1 MGQDRTSTEAEGQRV
16 LPLGQAS
23 GGAQTPKRG
32 AMQSKSKIG
41 SHPSSDDDPLADL
54 LGDPIEPNPKPAN
67 GNLISETELADLL
80 GLTSSRIRTLTR
92 DGVLKRVAP
101 AVYDRREAVRAYSH
115 ALREA
120 LRKKGHASKGG
131 DALAAEKLRLATAQA
146 DKLERAN
153 AAARGELVAVS
164 EVAREWAGVLR
175 GVRAG
180 LLALPSRIGSRL
192 GHLTPHDL
200 SEIDLE
206 IRSTLNDL
214 SEAENGSY

>member
-1 MGQDRTSTEAEGQRV
+1 MKGIMEQDQSLNQRV
-16 LPLGQAS
+16 LPT
-23 GGAQTPKRG
+23 GAGLRGTQTPKDR
-32 AMQSKSKIG
+32 AMQTKLKIDSLPFG
-41 SHPSSDDDPLADL
+41 ASDPLADL
-54 LGDPIEPNPKPAN
+54 LGNLIEPSPKPST

-92 DGVLKRVAP
+92 DGVLKRTAP
-101 AVYDRREAVRAYSH
+101 ATYERREAVRSYAH

-120 LRKKGHASKGG
+120 LTKKGHASKGG

-153 AAARGELVAVS
+153 AADRGNLIPVS
-164 EVAREWAGVLR
+164 DVAREWAGVLR

-180 LLALPSRIGSRL
+180 LLALPSRVGSRL

-206 IRSTLNDL
+206 VRSTLNDL
-214 SEAENGSY
+214 SEAENGSD

>member
-1 MGQDRTSTEAEGQRV
+1 MGHDQSLNRRYLEKGC
-16 LPLGQAS
+16 LS
-23 GGAQTPKRG
+23 GGTRTPKES
-32 AMQSKSKIG
+32 AMQMKSKIDSPLLG
-41 SHPSSDDDPLADL
+41 ANDPLADL
-54 LGDPIEPNPKPAN
+54 LGSPIKPNPSSN
-67 GNLISETELADLL
+67 NISETDLADLL

-101 AVYDRREAVRAYSH
+101 ATYDRREAVRAYCH

-120 LRKKGHASKGG
+120 LTKKGHASKGG
-131 DALAAEKLRLATAQA
+131 DAMAAEKLRLAAA
-146 DKLERAN
+146 LAEKAERAN
-153 AAARGELVAVS
+153 AAARGELIPAAQVT
-164 EVAREWAGVLR
+164 REWSEVLR

-180 LLALPSRIGSRL
+180 LLSLPSRVGSRL

-214 SEAENGSY
+214 SGAEDGSN

>member
-1 MGQDRTSTEAEGQRV
+1 MASNQSLNQRV
-16 LPLGQAS
+16 LPS
-23 GGAQTPKRG
+23 GAGLRGTQTPKDR
-32 AMQSKSKIG
+32 AMQIKLKIDSPLFG
-41 SHPSSDDDPLADL
+41 ASDPLADL
-54 LGDPIEPNPKPAN
+54 LGNLIEPSPKPST

-92 DGVLKRVAP
+92 DGILKRTAK
-101 AVYDRREAVRAYSH
+101 ATYDRREAVRSYAH

-120 LRKKGHASKGG
+120 LTKKGHASKGG

-153 AAARGELVAVS
+153 AADRGNLIPAS
-164 EVAREWAGVLR
+164 DVAREWAGVLR

-180 LLALPSRIGSRL
+180 LLALPSRVGSRL

-206 IRSTLNDL
+206 VRSTLNDL
-214 SEAENGSY
+214 SEAENGSD